1 MLLFIIIALNRNDIM
16 GLMRQKILIWSLY
29 FIVWQGVA
37 MLVNQA
43 VILPSF
49 SDVLIRLIQH
59 LSSSVL
65 YINLFYTL
73 FRVMLGTMIAFMF
86 SLLFAIL
93 SYDFKWIKQALS
105 PLILISKTI
114 PNITYILLVLIWFSR
129 ELSVLFVTI
138 LILFPVLYNQI
149 SISLMEINPELLE
162 LLKLYPETY
171 YYRLIKVILP
181 LIKVSLYEGLKGAMS
196 LGFKVGVMAEILGQ
210 VQPGLGYLM
219 HIARMNFETIDLFA
233 YTSIMI
239 IVVIVIE
246 KTLDRFKTLS
256 KVKEI
261 LK

>member
-1 MLLFIIIALNRNDIM
+1 M
-16 GLMRQKILIWSLY
+16 GLMRRKILIWSLY
-29 FIVWQGVA
+29 FALWQGIA
-37 MLVNQA
+37 MVVNQA

-49 SDVLIRLIQH
+49 TDVFVRLIQH
-59 LSSSVL
+59 LSQSTL

-73 FRVMLGTMIAFMF
+73 FRVIIGTVIAFVL
-86 SLLFAIL
+86 SLSFALL
-93 SYDFKWIKQALS
+93 SYDFKWIKQALN

-181 LIKVSLYEGLKGAMS
+181 LIKISLFEGIKGALS

-219 HIARMNFETIDLFA
+219 HIARMNFETVDLFA
-233 YTSIMI
+233 YTAIMI
-239 IVVIVIE
+239 IVVILIE
-246 KTLDRFKTLS
+246 KTMDRFKTLS

>member
-1 MLLFIIIALNRNDIM
+1 M
-16 GLMRQKILIWSLY
+16 GLMRRKILIWSLY
-29 FIVWQGVA
+29 FALWQIIA
-37 MLVNQA
+37 MVVNQA

-49 SDVLIRLIQH
+49 SAVFMRLIQH
-59 LSSSVL
+59 LSQSTL

-73 FRVMLGTMIAFMF
+73 SRVILGTLIAFVF
-86 SLLFAIL
+86 SLSFAIL
-93 SYDFKWIKQALS
+93 SYDFKWIKQALN

-149 SISLMEINPELLE
+149 SISLVEINPELLE

-181 LIKVSLYEGLKGAMS
+181 LIKVSLFEGIKGALS

-219 HIARMNFETIDLFA
+219 HIARMNFETVDLFA
-233 YTSIMI
+233 YTAIMI
-239 IVVIVIE
+239 IVVILIE
-246 KTLDRFKTLS
+246 KTMDHFKTMS

>member
-1 MLLFIIIALNRNDIM
+1 M
-16 GLMRQKILIWSLY
+16 GLMRRKILIWSLY
-29 FIVWQGVA
+29 FALWQIIA
-37 MLVNQA
+37 MVVNQA

-49 SDVLIRLIQH
+49 SDVFMRLIQH
-59 LSSSVL
+59 LSQSTL

-73 FRVMLGTMIAFMF
+73 SRVILGTLIAFVF
-86 SLLFAIL
+86 SLSFAIF
-93 SYDFKWIKQALS
+93 SYDFKWIKQALN

-149 SISLMEINPELLE
+149 SISLVEINPELLE

-181 LIKVSLYEGLKGAMS
+181 LIKGSLYEGIKGALS

-219 HIARMNFETIDLFA
+219 HIARMNFETVDLFA
-233 YTSIMI
+233 YTAIMI
-239 IVVIVIE
+239 IVVILIE
-246 KTLDRFKTLS
+246 KTMDRFKTMS

>member
-1 MLLFIIIALNRNDIM
+1 M
-16 GLMRQKILIWSLY
+16 GLMRRKILIWSLY
-29 FIVWQGVA
+29 FALWQGIA
-37 MLVNQA
+37 MVVNQA

-49 SDVLIRLIQH
+49 TDVFVRLIQH
-59 LSSSVL
+59 LSQSTL

-73 FRVMLGTMIAFMF
+73 FRVILGTFIAFVL
-86 SLLFAIL
+86 SLSFALL
-93 SYDFKWIKQALS
+93 SYDFKWIKQALN

-181 LIKVSLYEGLKGAMS
+181 LIKISLFEGIKGALS

-219 HIARMNFETIDLFA
+219 HIARMNFETVDLFA
-233 YTSIMI
+233 YTAIMI
-239 IVVIVIE
+239 IVVILIE
-246 KTLDRFKTLS
+246 KTMDHFKTLS

>member
-1 MLLFIIIALNRNDIM
+1 M
-16 GLMRQKILIWSLY
+16 GLMRRKILIWSLY
-29 FIVWQGVA
+29 FALWQGIA
-37 MLVNQA
+37 MVVNQA

-49 SDVLIRLIQH
+49 TDVFVRLIQH
-59 LSSSVL
+59 LSQSTL

-73 FRVMLGTMIAFMF
+73 FRVIIGTVIAFVL
-86 SLLFAIL
+86 SLSFALL
-93 SYDFKWIKQALS
+93 SYDFKWIKQALN

-181 LIKVSLYEGLKGAMS
+181 LIKISLFEGIKGALS

-219 HIARMNFETIDLFA
+219 HIARMNFETVDLFA
-233 YTSIMI
+233 YTAIMI
-239 IVVIVIE
+239 IVVILIE
-246 KTLDRFKTLS
+246 KTMDHFKTLS

>member
-1 MLLFIIIALNRNDIM
+1 M
-16 GLMRQKILIWSLY
+16 GLMRRKILIWSLY
-29 FIVWQGVA
+29 FALWQGIA
-37 MLVNQA
+37 MVVNQA

-49 SDVLIRLIQH
+49 TDVFVRLIQH
-59 LSSSVL
+59 LSQSTL

-73 FRVMLGTMIAFMF
+73 IRVIVGTFIAFVL
-86 SLLFAIL
+86 SLSFALL
-93 SYDFKWIKQALS
+93 SYDFKWIKQALN

-181 LIKVSLYEGLKGAMS
+181 LIKISLFEGIKGALS

-219 HIARMNFETIDLFA
+219 HIARMNFETVDLFA
-233 YTSIMI
+233 YTAIMI
-239 IVVIVIE
+239 IVVILIE
-246 KTLDRFKTLS
+246 KTMDHFKTLS

>member
-1 MLLFIIIALNRNDIM
+1 
-16 GLMRQKILIWSLY
+16 MRQKIIIWSLY
-29 FIVWQGVA
+29 FALWQGIA
-37 MLVNQA
+37 MMVNQA

-49 SDVLIRLIQH
+49 SDVFMRLILH
-59 LSSSVL
+59 LSQSEL

-73 FRVMLGTMIAFMF
+73 FRVTIGTLIAFVL
-86 SLLFAIL
+86 SLSFALL
-93 SYDFKWIKQALS
+93 SYDFKWIKLVLN

-149 SISLMEINPELLE
+149 SVSLMEINTELLE

-171 YYRLIKVILP
+171 YHRLVKVILP
-181 LIKVSLYEGLKGAMS
+181 LIKVSLFEGVKGALS

-239 IVVIVIE
+239 IIVIMIE
-246 KTLDRFKTLS
+246 KGMDYIKFRTK
-256 KVKEI
+256 
-261 LK
+261 

>member
-1 MLLFIIIALNRNDIM
+1 
-16 GLMRQKILIWSLY
+16 MRRKILIWSLY
-29 FIVWQGVA
+29 FALWQGIA
-37 MLVNQA
+37 MVVNQA

-49 SDVLIRLIQH
+49 TDVFVRLIQH
-59 LSSSVL
+59 LSQSTL

-73 FRVMLGTMIAFMF
+73 FRVILGTFIAFVL
-86 SLLFAIL
+86 SLSFALL
-93 SYDFKWIKQALS
+93 SYDFKWIKQALN

-181 LIKVSLYEGLKGAMS
+181 LIKISLFEGIKGALS

-219 HIARMNFETIDLFA
+219 HIARMNFETVDLFA
-233 YTSIMI
+233 YTAIMI
-239 IVVIVIE
+239 IVVILIE
-246 KTLDRFKTLS
+246 KTMDHFKTLS

>member
-1 MLLFIIIALNRNDIM
+1 M
-16 GLMRQKILIWSLY
+16 GLMRRKILIWSLY
-29 FIVWQGVA
+29 FALWQGIA
-37 MLVNQA
+37 MVVNQA

-49 SDVLIRLIQH
+49 TDVFVRLIQH
-59 LSSSVL
+59 LSQSTL

-73 FRVMLGTMIAFMF
+73 FRVIIGTFIAFVL
-86 SLLFAIL
+86 SLSFALL
-93 SYDFKWIKQALS
+93 SYDFKWIKQALN

-181 LIKVSLYEGLKGAMS
+181 LIKISLFEGIKGALS

-219 HIARMNFETIDLFA
+219 HIARMNFETVDLFA
-233 YTSIMI
+233 YTAIMI
-239 IVVIVIE
+239 IVVILIE
-246 KTLDRFKTLS
+246 KTMDHFKTLS

>member
-1 MLLFIIIALNRNDIM
+1 
-16 GLMRQKILIWSLY
+16 MRRKILIWSLY
-29 FIVWQGVA
+29 FALWQGIA
-37 MLVNQA
+37 MVVNQA

-49 SDVLIRLIQH
+49 TDVFVRLIQH
-59 LSSSVL
+59 LSQSTL

-73 FRVMLGTMIAFMF
+73 FRVIIGTVIAFVL
-86 SLLFAIL
+86 SLSFALL
-93 SYDFKWIKQALS
+93 SYDFKWIKQALN

-181 LIKVSLYEGLKGAMS
+181 LIKISLFEGIKGALS

-219 HIARMNFETIDLFA
+219 HIARMNFETVDLFA
-233 YTSIMI
+233 YTAIMI
-239 IVVIVIE
+239 IVVILIE
-246 KTLDRFKTLS
+246 KTMDHFKTLS